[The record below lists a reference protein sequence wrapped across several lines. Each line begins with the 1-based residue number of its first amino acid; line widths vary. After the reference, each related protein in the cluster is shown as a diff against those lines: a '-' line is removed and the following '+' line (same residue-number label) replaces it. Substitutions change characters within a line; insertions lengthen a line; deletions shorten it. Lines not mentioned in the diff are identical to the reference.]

1 MKLFK
6 PGFICKV
13 EDNKKTVAWVDES
26 PYPPGKIQKVPEPL
40 PENLPIFTL
49 LSTYPEL
56 TNPYPDHRY
65 DDHIST
71 FEHFFSFTLPNP
83 CSFSET
89 VLFSPINYTQFVLTY
104 TYKPRKNLISSI
116 SFIVK
121 KSVFTQLCEMNEQRN
136 HVKFTS
142 KKYHNTHKNYLKEK
156 SKLELNL
163 KPEYDLSKEKER
175 LNELI
180 RANRPFLNVGFTG
193 VKTSK
198 HAVCVERQK
207 KSNIKEKIEEKT
219 HALEIQLNMAQSI
232 MEKNLK
238 IHTFKMIHL
247 TVTYTKNIESLV
259 SKANKRS
266 LFPIV
271 FYTFSAWIA
280 HTKLKKEK
288 RTCIEL
294 AKSAIGLFK
303 LLKTFQNWR
312 RLSEKP
318 KKMERFYEDVS
329 LYTYKRKLSRLFI
342 SWRWFRS
349 YKKLKD
355 LMSILAHKLYREKL
369 KLKKFLEL
377 KTEVKLVKG
386 TRVRYQTLAKG
397 EDSTFDREELM
408 TQAKFSFTVIKRRL
422 LSSLSKYKEAIFL
435 QAQESL
441 SVQKT
446 IYSGEYYKAD
456 CRNWKAYLHEK
467 YRRN

>member
-1 MKLFK
+1 MRLFK

-26 PYPPGKIQKVPEPL
+26 PTPPGKILKVPELL

-56 TNPYPDHRY
+56 VNPYPDKSY

-71 FEHFFSFTLPNP
+71 FEHFFSFNLQNP
-83 CSFSET
+83 SSFSET
-89 VLFSPINYTQFVLTY
+89 VLFSPTNYLQFALTY
-104 TYKPRKNLISSI
+104 TYKPRKSLISSI

-121 KSVFTQLCEMNEQRN
+121 KSVFPQLSELSRQRN

-142 KKYHNTHKNYLKEK
+142 NKYHKTYKNYLKEK

-163 KPEYDLSKEKER
+163 KPEYDLSKERER

-193 VKTSK
+193 MKTSK
-198 HAVCVERQK
+198 HAICVERQK
-207 KSNIKEKIEEKT
+207 KTNIKEKIEEKT
-219 HALEIQLNMAQSI
+219 HTLEIQLNMAQSI

-238 IHTFKMIHL
+238 IHTMRIIQL

-259 SKANKRS
+259 TKANKRC

-288 RTCIEL
+288 RTCIDL
-294 AKSAIGLFK
+294 AKSAISLFK
-303 LLKTFQNWR
+303 LLKTFQGWR
-312 RLSEKP
+312 LSSEKP
-318 KKMERFYEDVS
+318 KRMQRFYEDVD

-369 KLKKFLEL
+369 KIKKFIEL
-377 KTEVKLVKG
+377 KTEVSLVKG
-386 TRVRYQTLAKG
+386 TRVRYQRLAKG

-441 SVQKT
+441 CIQKT
-446 IYSGEYYKAD
+446 IYSGEYYKAG
-456 CRNWKAYLHEK
+456 CQNWKGYLYDK
-467 YRRN
+467 YKHN